1 MTKAAVKINLHCLS
15 FLSFIQKSQIP
26 TYHWSKTTESG
37 EKISWWNKC
46 FHYFMLATIIG
57 TQIIAT
63 SFSQHNSS
71 EFSPIMPE
79 AFGEHLIRDQRPFLH
94 TESLQIL
101 QIHSSM
107 TVLLLFSSPHSFSV
121 GFRSEDRDSNGK
133 RFILCS
139 VTHFCVYFDVCFGL
153 LSWWK
158 IQTRPI
164 IRFLTEAVRF
174 WFFICWYLIESMM
187 PCIWTR
193 CSGPLAEKQ
202 AHNIKDPAVYLTVDM
217 GYFFI
222 PVCTKL
228 IWWVCCQK
236 ALFSVSSDNRSQCH
250 LKFQSCLTTE
260 FAGVCFWMREDNFSW
275 NPPEQHVVI

>member
-1 MTKAAVKINLHCLS
+1 MLS
-15 FLSFIQKSQIP
+15 LVHLGHNYWHP
-26 TYHWSKTTESG
+26 
-37 EKISWWNKC
+37 
-46 FHYFMLATIIG
+46 
-57 TQIIAT
+57 IIAM
-63 SFSQHNSS
+63 SFSQGNSS

-79 AFGEHLIRDQRPFLH
+79 EFGEHLTRDQIPFCSYRISPDPSDSQLH
-94 TESLQIL
+94 V
-101 QIHSSM
+101 SS
-107 TVLLLFSSPHSFSV
+107 LLFSSPHSFL
-121 GFRSEDRDSNGK
+121 GFRSEDRDSHGK
-133 RFILCS
+133 IFILCS

-236 ALFSVSSDNRSQCH
+236 AIFSVSSDHRSQCH
-250 LKFQSCLTTE
+250 LKFSRVWQLNLLEFVFGWVRTIFLETLPNNMWWFRGCLIYL
-260 FAGVCFWMREDNFSW
+260 F
-275 NPPEQHVVI
+275 

>member
-1 MTKAAVKINLHCLS
+1 MKINLHCLS
-15 FLSFIQKSQIP
+15 FLSFIQKIP
-26 TYHWSKTTESG
+26 TYHWSKTIESG

-46 FHYFMLATIIG
+46 FHYFMLAPIIG
-57 TQIIAT
+57 TQ
-63 SFSQHNSS
+63 
-71 EFSPIMPE
+71 
-79 AFGEHLIRDQRPFLH
+79 LLQRPFPRVTAL
-94 TESLQIL
+94 
-101 QIHSSM
+101 
-107 TVLLLFSSPHSFSV
+107 
-121 GFRSEDRDSNGK
+121 
-133 RFILCS
+133 
-139 VTHFCVYFDVCFGL
+139 THFCVYFDVCFGL

-236 ALFSVSSDNRSQCH
+236 ALF
-250 LKFQSCLTTE
+250 
-260 FAGVCFWMREDNFSW
+260 FSFIW
-275 NPPEQHVVI
+275 P